1 MRVLIIKLSSMG
13 DLMHALPALTDAVN
27 NVPGISFDWVVDENF
42 AEVPQWHPAVENLIV
57 SAHRRWKKNLKA
69 AWTNGEFRNFYK
81 QLNHSDYDLVID
93 LQSNLKSALVS
104 LLRRSP
110 VSGYDRQ
117 SCRERPAQL
126 SYKNQYSISVN
137 QHAIARQRQLFARI
151 FGYQEPNTAP
161 DYSVNFTQF
170 ASPDFKPK
178 NKYVVFVHN
187 ASWESKLWP
196 ADYWQ
201 DVSQRAADL
210 GYTVVLPSGN
220 DKEYQRAQQIA
231 EGCSAAVALSKTSL
245 DDIAAIISGATAMLC
260 SDTGLAH
267 LAAVAATPAI
277 TLYAVTDT
285 NLIGTVGDNQRHIVA
300 TQDVNNGSM
309 ADISVDRVWAEFLP
323 LLTEQ

>member
-42 AEVPQWHPAVENLIV
+42 AEVPKWHPAVEKLIV
-57 SAHRRWKKNLKA
+57 SAHRRWKKNLRA
-69 AWTNGEFRNFYK
+69 AWINGEFKGFYT
-81 QLNHSDYDLVID
+81 QLNHRDYDLVID

-110 VSGYDRQ
+110 VSGYDHQ
-117 SCRERPAQL
+117 SCREKPAHL
-126 SYKNQYSISVN
+126 SYKHQYSIPVN

-151 FGYQEPNTAP
+151 FGYQEPNTASE
-161 DYSVNFTQF
+161 YNVNFTQF
-170 ASPDFKPK
+170 ASPDIKPK

-187 ASWESKLWP
+187 ASWETKLWP
-196 ADYWQ
+196 VNYWQ
-201 DVSQRAADL
+201 DASQRAADL

-220 DKEYQRAQQIA
+220 DKEFKRAQKIA
-231 EGCSAAVALSKTSL
+231 EGCSAAIALSKTNL

-267 LAAVAATPAI
+267 LAAMAATPAI

-285 NLIGTVGDNQRHIVA
+285 SLIGTVGNNQRHIVA
-300 TQDVNNGSM
+300 AQDANNGSM
-309 ADISVDRVWAEFLP
+309 SHISVDRVWAEFLP
-323 LLTEQ
+323 LLTE

>member
-42 AEVPQWHPAVENLIV
+42 AEVPKWHPAVEKLIV
-57 SAHRRWKKNLKA
+57 SAHRRWKKNLRA
-69 AWTNGEFRNFYK
+69 AWTNGEFKGFYK
-81 QLNHSDYDLVID
+81 RLNHRDYDLVID

-110 VSGYDRQ
+110 VSGYDHQ
-117 SCRERPAQL
+117 SCREKPAHL
-126 SYKNQYSISVN
+126 SYKHQYSIPVN

-161 DYSVNFTQF
+161 EYNVNFTQF
-170 ASPDFKPK
+170 ASPDIKPK

-187 ASWESKLWP
+187 ASWETKLWSVN
-196 ADYWQ
+196 YWQ
-201 DVSQRAADL
+201 NASQRAADL

-220 DKEYQRAQQIA
+220 DKEFKRAQKIA
-231 EGCSAAVALSKTSL
+231 EGCSAAVALSKTNL

-267 LAAVAATPAI
+267 LAAMAATPAI

-285 NLIGTVGDNQRHIVA
+285 NLIGTVGDNQSHIVSSKG
-300 TQDVNNGSM
+300 TNNGSM
-309 ADISVDRVWAEFLP
+309 ADISVDRVWAKFLP
-323 LLTEQ
+323 LLTE

>member
-42 AEVPQWHPAVENLIV
+42 AEVPKWHPAVEKLIV
-57 SAHRRWKKNLKA
+57 SAHRRWKKNLRA
-69 AWTNGEFRNFYK
+69 AWTNGEFKGFYK
-81 QLNHSDYDLVID
+81 RLNHRDYDLVID

-110 VSGYDRQ
+110 VSGYDHQ
-117 SCRERPAQL
+117 SCREKPAHL
-126 SYKNQYSISVN
+126 SYKHQYSIPVN

-161 DYSVNFTQF
+161 EYNVNFTQF
-170 ASPDFKPK
+170 ASPDIKPK

-187 ASWESKLWP
+187 ASWETKLWP
-196 ADYWQ
+196 VNYWQ
-201 DVSQRAADL
+201 DASQRAADL

-220 DKEYQRAQQIA
+220 DKEFKRAQKIA
-231 EGCSAAVALSKTSL
+231 EGCSAAVALSKTNL

-267 LAAVAATPAI
+267 LAAMAATPAI

-300 TQDVNNGSM
+300 AQDANNGSM

-323 LLTEQ
+323 LLTE

>member
-42 AEVPQWHPAVENLIV
+42 AEVPKWHPAVEKLIV
-57 SAHRRWKKNLKA
+57 SAHRRWKKNLRA
-69 AWTNGEFRNFYK
+69 AWINGEFKGFYT
-81 QLNHSDYDLVID
+81 QLNHRDYDLVID

-110 VSGYDRQ
+110 VSGYDHQ
-117 SCRERPAQL
+117 SCREKPAHL
-126 SYKNQYSISVN
+126 SYKHQYSIPVN

-161 DYSVNFTQF
+161 EYNVNFTQF
-170 ASPDFKPK
+170 ASPDIKPK

-187 ASWESKLWP
+187 ASWETKLWP
-196 ADYWQ
+196 VNYWQ
-201 DVSQRAADL
+201 DASQRAADL

-220 DKEYQRAQQIA
+220 DKEFKRAQKIA
-231 EGCSAAVALSKTSL
+231 EGCSAAIALSKTNL

-267 LAAVAATPAI
+267 LAAMAATPAI

-285 NLIGTVGDNQRHIVA
+285 SLIGTVGNNQRHIVA
-300 TQDVNNGSM
+300 AQDANNGSM
-309 ADISVDRVWAEFLP
+309 SHISVDRVWAEFLP
-323 LLTEQ
+323 LLTE

>member
-42 AEVPQWHPAVENLIV
+42 AEVPKWHPAVEKLIV
-57 SAHRRWKKNLKA
+57 SAHRRWKKNLRA
-69 AWTNGEFRNFYK
+69 AWINGEFKGFYT
-81 QLNHSDYDLVID
+81 QLNHRDYDLVID

-110 VSGYDRQ
+110 VSGYDHQ
-117 SCRERPAQL
+117 SCREKPAHL
-126 SYKNQYSISVN
+126 SYKHQYSIPVN

-161 DYSVNFTQF
+161 EYNVNFTQF
-170 ASPDFKPK
+170 ASPDIKPK

-187 ASWESKLWP
+187 ASWETKLWP
-196 ADYWQ
+196 VNYWQ
-201 DVSQRAADL
+201 DASQRAADL

-220 DKEYQRAQQIA
+220 DKEFKRAQKIA
-231 EGCSAAVALSKTSL
+231 EGCSAAIALSKTNL

-267 LAAVAATPAI
+267 LAAMAATPAI

-285 NLIGTVGDNQRHIVA
+285 SLIGTVGNNQRHIVA
-300 TQDVNNGSM
+300 AQDANNGSM
-309 ADISVDRVWAEFLP
+309 SHISVDRVWAEFLP
-323 LLTEQ
+323 LLTK

>member
-27 NVPGISFDWVVDENF
+27 NIPGISFDWVVDENF
-42 AEVPQWHPAVENLIV
+42 AEVPKWHPAVENLIV
-57 SAHRRWKKNLKA
+57 SAHRRWKKSLRA
-69 AWTNGEFRNFYK
+69 TWTNGEFRDFYK
-81 QLNHSDYDLVID
+81 QLNHRDYDLVID

-104 LLRRSP
+104 LLRRGP

-117 SCRERPAQL
+117 SCREKPAQL
-126 SYKNQYSISVN
+126 SYKYQYPIPVS
-137 QHAIARQRQLFARI
+137 QHAIARQRQLFAKVL
-151 FGYQEPNTAP
+151 GYREPETAP
-161 DYSVNFTQF
+161 NYNVNFAQF

-187 ASWESKLWP
+187 ASWETKLWP
-196 ADYWQ
+196 VDYWQ
-201 DVSQRAADL
+201 AVSQRAADL
-210 GYTVVLPSGN
+210 GYTVVLPSGSE
-220 DKEYQRAQQIA
+220 KEYRRAQKIA
-231 EGCSAAVALSKTSL
+231 EACSGAVALSKTSL

-300 TQDVNNGSM
+300 AQDANNGSM

-323 LLTEQ
+323 LLTDQ

>member
-42 AEVPQWHPAVENLIV
+42 AEVPKWHPAVEKLIV
-57 SAHRRWKKNLKA
+57 SAHRRWKKNLRA
-69 AWTNGEFRNFYK
+69 AWINGEFKGFYK
-81 QLNHSDYDLVID
+81 QLNHRDYDLVID

-110 VSGYDRQ
+110 VSGYDHQ
-117 SCRERPAQL
+117 SCREKPAHL
-126 SYKNQYSISVN
+126 SYKHQYSIPVN

-151 FGYQEPNTAP
+151 FGYQEPNTASE
-161 DYSVNFTQF
+161 YNVNFTQF
-170 ASPDFKPK
+170 ASPDIKPK

-187 ASWESKLWP
+187 ASWETKLWP
-196 ADYWQ
+196 VNYWQ
-201 DVSQRAADL
+201 DASQRAADL

-220 DKEYQRAQQIA
+220 DKEFKRAQKIA
-231 EGCSAAVALSKTSL
+231 EGCSAAIALSKTNL

-267 LAAVAATPAI
+267 LAAMAATPAI

-285 NLIGTVGDNQRHIVA
+285 SLIGTVGNNQRHIVA
-300 TQDVNNGSM
+300 AQDANNGSM
-309 ADISVDRVWAEFLP
+309 SHISVDRVWAEFLP
-323 LLTEQ
+323 LLTK

>member
-42 AEVPQWHPAVENLIV
+42 AEVPKWHPAVEKLIV
-57 SAHRRWKKNLKA
+57 SAHRRWKKNLRA
-69 AWTNGEFRNFYK
+69 AWINGEFKGFYT
-81 QLNHSDYDLVID
+81 QLNHRDYDLVID

-110 VSGYDRQ
+110 VSGYDHQ
-117 SCRERPAQL
+117 SCREKPAHL
-126 SYKNQYSISVN
+126 SYKHQYSIPVN

-151 FGYQEPNTAP
+151 FGYQEPNTASE
-161 DYSVNFTQF
+161 YNVNFTQF
-170 ASPDFKPK
+170 ASPDIKPK

-187 ASWESKLWP
+187 ASWETKLWP
-196 ADYWQ
+196 VNYWQ
-201 DVSQRAADL
+201 DASQRAADL

-220 DKEYQRAQQIA
+220 DKEFKRAQKIA
-231 EGCSAAVALSKTSL
+231 EGCSAAIALSKTNL

-267 LAAVAATPAI
+267 LAAMAATPAI

-285 NLIGTVGDNQRHIVA
+285 SLIGTVGNNQRHIVA
-300 TQDVNNGSM
+300 AQDANNGSM
-309 ADISVDRVWAEFLP
+309 SDISVDRVWAEFLP
-323 LLTEQ
+323 LLTE